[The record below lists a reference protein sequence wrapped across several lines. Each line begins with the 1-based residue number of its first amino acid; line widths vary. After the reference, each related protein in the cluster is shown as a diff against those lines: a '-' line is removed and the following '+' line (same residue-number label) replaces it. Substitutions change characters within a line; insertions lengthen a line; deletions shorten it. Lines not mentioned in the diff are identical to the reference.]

1 MSQTLKLSF
10 LTCLLWGLLAVADV
24 TAHGVG
30 PRAIYTCT
38 VPANNNGTDDSPAIL
53 AAFKECRKGRR
64 IVFSNT
70 TYHVNQMMTTTD
82 LEDTQIEIH
91 GTLLWS
97 NDTDYWL
104 SHPQPTGFQNGS
116 AAWFLGGKNVTVDGF
131 GYGTLDGNG
140 QVWQVY
146 NLVKGQSNYPDRPH
160 ALAIWKATDM
170 TVRNLRMVQSQ
181 MWTMTIMWSKNVLFD
196 GIYINS
202 TSSNGYP
209 ARNTDGADT
218 INSDHIT
225 FRNMYIRNGDDAIA
239 LKGNSTNILIEDST
253 LDRSLGIAFGSL
265 GQYKG
270 VFERVENVTV
280 RRIKGLK
287 TRYGAYVKT
296 WTGDQVSY
304 PPNGGGGGIGYLRNA
319 TLSDFNLTQTQQVPF
334 VIGQCTSYSGE
345 KGDCESSTFKISNMT
360 IRGWVGDGASSY
372 VADMDCSKAAG
383 GCDNITIENIGLANT
398 TTGDAVTKYRCRDV
412 TSVEGFT
419 CT

>member
-1 MSQTLKLSF
+1 MMS
-10 LTCLLWGLLAVADV
+10 
-24 TAHGVG
+24 
-30 PRAIYTCT
+30 
-38 VPANNNGTDDSPAIL
+38 
-53 AAFKECRKGRR
+53 
-64 IVFSNT
+64 
-70 TYHVNQMMTTTD
+70 TTD
-82 LEDTQIEIH
+82 LENTQIEIH

-140 QVWQVY
+140 QVWY

-170 TVRNLRMVQSQ
+170 AVRNLRMVQSQ

-239 LKGNSTNILIEDST
+239 LKGNSTNILVEDST
-253 LDRSLGIAFGSL
+253 FDRSLGIAFGSL

-270 VFERVENVTV
+270 VFEKVENVTV

-319 TLSDFNLTQTQQVPF
+319 TLSNFNLTQTQQVPF

-345 KGDCESSTFKISNMT
+345 KGDCESSMFKISEMT
-360 IRGWVGDGASSY
+360 VRGWVGDGASSY
-372 VADMDCSKAAG
+372 VADMDCSEAAG
-383 GCDNITIENIGLANT
+383 GCDNITIEDVALTNT
-398 TTGDAVTKYRCRDV
+398 TTGDDVTKYRCRGV
-412 TSVEGFT
+412 NSVQGFT
-419 CT
+419 CN

>member
-1 MSQTLKLSF
+1 MSQILNLYF
-10 LTCLLWGLLAVADV
+10 FACLLWGLLAVADL
-24 TAHGVG
+24 TTHDVG

-140 QVWQVY
+140 QVWQV
-146 NLVKGQSNYPDRPH
+146 SNYPDRPH

-170 TVRNLRMVQSQ
+170 TVCNLRMVQSQ

-202 TSSNGYP
+202 TSSNGNP

-218 INSDHIT
+218 INSDHTRFATCT
-225 FRNMYIRNGDDAIA
+225 FAM
-239 LKGNSTNILIEDST
+239 GNSTNILIEDST

-265 GQYKG
+265 GQYQG

-280 RRIKGLK
+280 RLIKGLK

-304 PPNGGGGGIGYLRNA
+304 PPNGGGGGIGS
-319 TLSDFNLTQTQQVPF
+319 LSDFNLTQIQQVPF

-360 IRGWVGDGASSY
+360 IHGWVGDGASSY

-383 GCDNITIENIGLANT
+383 GCDNITIENIGLTNT
-398 TTGDAVTKYRCRDV
+398 TTGDAVAKYRCRDV
-412 TSVEGFT
+412 TSVQGFT